1 MTTTTSTTDTSS
13 VATAPTDPSRT
24 LLDKLAV
31 IDVLYRY
38 AAGLDLRDRELLTSA
53 FAEDA
58 VADFGPATR
67 KAGQDYPP
75 VEGGATIAAAVA
87 GSLTLLDTTHSLSN
101 PRVTLDGDSAH
112 LEGIMACMHLPR
124 TDHSRHVLMTNRYD
138 VELVRSGDVWVIQHL
153 TVDNAWTEG
162 DTTVLSGI

>member
-1 MTTTTSTTDTSS
+1 MTNSTQENTTSTDSS
-13 VATAPTDPSRT
+13 AK

-31 IDVLYRY
+31 VDALYRY
-38 AAGLDLRDRELLTSA
+38 AAGLDLRDEALLASA
-53 FAEDA
+53 FASDA

-75 VEGGATIAAAVA
+75 IEGGATIASAVA
-87 GSLTLLDTTHSLSN
+87 ASLSPLDTTHSLSN
-101 PRVTLDGDSAH
+101 PRVTLNGDTAT

-138 VELVRSGDVWVIQHL
+138 VELVRQGDVWVIQHL

-162 DTTVLSGI
+162 DPTVLSGI